1 MSFPLYIAKRY
12 LFSKS
17 GTNAINIITFI
28 AMFGVVVGS
37 MALFIV
43 LSGFSGLRT
52 FSDSLLKVSDPDL
65 KITAVKG
72 KTFEVSKAIKNVLA
86 QNTNIASASKV
97 IEERVSL
104 QYSDKNQIA
113 FLKGVDSTYVYT
125 VPVDSSLSM
134 GAWLDKKYTNTAV
147 IGAGISYKLGLGAFG
162 YSDELEIYVPKPG
175 TRYTVNPAKAFRL
188 ERVKVVG
195 VYYGS
200 EEFQNKYVF
209 TDIALARKLLNYSEN
224 IVSAIE
230 IKLLDA
236 NNSALVRDIL
246 QEELGPTFEVKTKK
260 ELNALYYKVVNTENF
275 ISYLIFTL
283 IIVIA
288 LFNVIGSII
297 MMIIDK
303 KNNIRTLLNLG
314 STVKEIKQIF
324 VYQGFMMVGLGLV
337 LGMLLGVLLVFLQLK
352 LQLFMIT
359 DGLPYP
365 VELRW
370 SNICIVVVTISLLGY
385 FASKIASSRISLSFI
400 NK

>member
-1 MSFPLYIAKRY
+1 
-12 LFSKS
+12 
-17 GTNAINIITFI
+17 
-28 AMFGVVVGS
+28 MFGVLVGS

-52 FSDSLLKVSDPDL
+52 FSDSLLKVSDPDI

-72 KTFEVSKAIKNVLA
+72 KAFEVSDRLKNVLS
-86 QNTNIASASKV
+86 QNENIANASKV

-113 FLKGVDSTYVYT
+113 FIKGVDSSYLRT

-134 GAWLDKKYTNTAV
+134 GSWLDKNYKNTAV

-162 YSDELEIYVPKPG
+162 YSDILKIFVPKPG
-175 TRYTVNPAKAFRL
+175 TKYSINPSKAFRS
-188 ERVKVVG
+188 ENVNVVG

-200 EEFQNKYVF
+200 EEFQNKFVF
-209 TDIALARKLLNYSEN
+209 TDISLARRLVNYTEN
-224 IVSAIE
+224 TVTAIE
-230 IKLLDA
+230 IKLLDT
-236 NNSALVRDIL
+236 NNSDSVREVL
-246 QEELGPTFEVKTKK
+246 QKKLGATYAVKTKK
-260 ELNALYYKVVNTENF
+260 ELNALYYRVVNIENF
-275 ISYLIFTL
+275 VSYLIFTL
-283 IIVIA
+283 IIIIA

-303 KNNIRTLLNLG
+303 RSNIRTLLNLG
-314 STVKEIKQIF
+314 STVKEIQRVF
-324 VYQGFMMVGLGLV
+324 VYQGFLMVGLGLLIGLS
-337 LGMLLGVLLVFLQLK
+337 LGILLVFLQLK

-370 SNICIVVVTISLLGY
+370 INVCIVVVTISLLGY
-385 FASKIASSRISLSFI
+385 LASKIASSRISLTFI